1 MYFQVILDNLV
12 KPDKA
17 IVDFRTEITGISAKD
32 LEGITCSLT
41 DIKVCIPRYFW
52 LILENYWS
60 LLFFLDHYWF
70 EHFAEIFEEAIV
82 TWGHFSWPQF
92 A

>member
-1 MYFQVILDNLV
+1 MDFQVIIDNLV

-41 DIKVCIPRYFW
+41 DIQVCIPPGYYC
-52 LILENYWS
+52 LLLENYWS
-60 LLFFLDHYWF
+60 LFYFIDLYWF
-70 EHFAEIFEEAIV
+70 EHFAEIFEEAII
-82 TWGHFSWPQF
+82 TWDHLSWP
-92 A
+92 